1 MIRQEYL
8 SSALAKTNGLTILLD
23 LENGWL
29 RRFPVHFV
37 VLGLI
42 IGIDRSE
49 FHFATNVQ
57 VDWGQRSNDRRH
69 SNLDNIENLRLPL
82 HVDEYVTVARAIGFN
97 RQLLLELIDGHR

>member
-8 SSALAKTNGLTILLD
+8 SSALANTKGLTILLD

-29 RRFPVHFV
+29 RRFPVRFV

-42 IGIDRSE
+42 IRIDRSE
-49 FHFATNVQ
+49 FHFTTNVQ

-82 HVDEYVTVARAIGFN
+82 HVYEYVTFARAIGFDC
-97 RQLLLELIDGHR
+97 QLLLELIDGNR